1 MKHIIS
7 VPFML
12 DQLNYYKAEE
22 FISKLKEV
30 DADIVFLAL
39 DCYKTDKTEQ
49 EKVFASLRKYVPIF
63 QKAGFKV
70 GVWVWT
76 FMVREKND
84 YVHITSP
91 LGAVSKDQVC
101 PSDEDFCAF
110 ACDYMQNIAKSKP
123 DIIMFDD
130 DFRYG
135 FLDCG
140 LGCAC
145 ANHRRYMSEILGEEV
160 LLDGLAKKVWSGKG
174 NKYRTAW
181 LKANGYFFKK
191 FAERIRKAVDDVD
204 DNIRIGICAC
214 ITTWDFD
221 SISAYE
227 LARIISGKTKPFL
240 RLIGA
245 PYWAVNR
252 HWGNRVQD
260 VIELERME
268 SSWCKDLTD
277 IDVFSECDAYP
288 RPRFTCS
295 ANMLESFDMA
305 MRASGATNGTH
316 KYMLDYYADPD
327 YETGYI
333 EKHLKNQAIYRDIE
347 KEFSDKQP
355 VGIRVYE
362 FMNKF
367 ENTDVPY
374 YYDGND
380 GVQLLFFSPAS
391 RILATQSFPT
401 VYEGVG
407 TVGIAFG
414 ENARHLTDDALDN
427 GLILD
432 ITAAKILEEKGVDV
446 GLDKKLGELHA
457 EKEYFSNEKRYVGLF
472 DCPFNEIS
480 VKSGAVINSE
490 FISDGKRYIG
500 SYTYKNA
507 KGQNFMVFAF
517 DGYYANEHAFRNYAR
532 GRQINGF
539 IKGIGKN
546 LPAKT
551 DGNPDCYMLCKE
563 NANGKAVWIGNFFS
577 DECLNTTVILDKKY
591 NKVKFINC
599 EGTLKENAVT
609 INRIGPW
616 ASVGFSVE

>member
-7 VPFML
+7 VPFMIKQL
-12 DQLNYYKAEE
+12 DYYDAEKL
-22 FISKLKEV
+22 ISKLKEV
-30 DADIVFLAL
+30 KADVVFLAL
-39 DCYKTDKTEQ
+39 DCYKVDKTER
-49 EKVFASLRKYVPIF
+49 EKVFAALNKYVPIF
-63 QKAGFKV
+63 RKAGFTV

-91 LGAVSKDQVC
+91 TGAVAYDQVC

-110 ACDYMQNIAKSKP
+110 SCEYMQNIAKSKP

-145 ANHRRYMSEILGEEV
+145 VNHRRYMSEILGEEV
-160 LLDGLAKKVWSGKG
+160 LLDGLAEKIWRGKA

-181 LKANGYFFKK
+181 LKANGYFFRK
-191 FAERIRKAVDDVD
+191 FAERIRKAVDEVD
-204 DNIRIGICAC
+204 DNIRIGVCAC
-214 ITTWDFD
+214 MSTWDFD
-221 SISAYE
+221 GVSAYE
-227 LARIISGKTKPFL
+227 LARILAGKNKPFL

-252 HWGNRVQD
+252 SWGNRLQD

-268 SSWCKDLTD
+268 SSWCEDLKDVD
-277 IDVFSECDAYP
+277 IISEGDAYP

-305 MRASGATNGTH
+305 LRVSGAVNGTH
-316 KYMLDYYADPD
+316 KYMLDYYGDPD
-327 YETGYI
+327 YETGYM
-333 EKHLKNQAIYRDIE
+333 EKHLKNQPIYGEIE
-347 KEFSDKQP
+347 KEFSDKKP

-367 ENTDVPY
+367 EDAFVPDY
-374 YYDGND
+374 YGAKD
-380 GVQLLFFSPAS
+380 GVQMMFFSQAA
-391 RILATQSFPT
+391 RLLAAQSFST
-401 VYEGVG
+401 VYDGKG
-407 TVGIAFG
+407 TAGIAFG
-414 ENARHLTDDALDN
+414 ENARHLGNDAFSV

-432 ITAAKILEEKGVDV
+432 VTAAEILEEKGVDV
-446 GLDKKLGELHA
+446 GLNGKLGVLNA
-457 EKEYFSNEKRYVGLF
+457 EKEYFNNENRYVGVF
-472 DCPFNEIS
+472 GCPFNEIS
-480 VKSGAVINSE
+480 VKTGAVIESE
-490 FISDGKRYIG
+490 FISGGKRYIG

-507 KGQNFMVFAF
+507 KGQYFLVFAF
-517 DGYYANEHAFRNYAR
+517 DGNNVSEHAFRNYAR

-539 IKGIGKN
+539 INGTGKKM
-546 LPAKT
+546 PAVML
-551 DGNPDCYMLCKE
+551 GNPDCYILCKE
-563 NANGKAVWIGNFFS
+563 NEKGKAVWIGNYFS

-591 NKVKFINC
+591 NRVKFINC
-599 EGTLKENAVT
+599 EGTLTGNKVT
-609 INRIGPW
+609 INRIGAW
-616 ASVGFSVE
+616 ESVGFSLE